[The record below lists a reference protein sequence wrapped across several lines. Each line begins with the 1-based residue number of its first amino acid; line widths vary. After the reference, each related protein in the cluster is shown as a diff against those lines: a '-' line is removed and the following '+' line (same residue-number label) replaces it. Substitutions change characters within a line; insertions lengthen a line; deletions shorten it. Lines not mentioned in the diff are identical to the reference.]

1 VSNALQAVLA
11 AVDEANSGDP
21 HKVDYEGRPVGKE
34 WLYGQRMSA
43 MLAEY
48 APDASESLQIAA
60 RAQHICRWL
69 SPRSD
74 YPMDRPGY
82 LRWRSELGK
91 MHARLAGEIM
101 AEKGY
106 PEAQIARVGQLLRKE
121 KLKRDAEVQ
130 TLEDVI
136 CLVFIKYY
144 FEEFAAEHPHEK
156 VLSVVQKTW
165 NKMSE
170 RGHQAALALD
180 LPAPVSAQLQAALG

>member
-1 VSNALQAVLA
+1 MSDALHAVLA
-11 AVDEANSGDP
+11 AVDEANSADP
-21 HKVDYEGRPVGKE
+21 HKVDYEGRQVGKE

-48 APDASESLQIAA
+48 APDASEVLQIAA
-60 RAQHICRWL
+60 RAQHICRWH

-74 YPMDRPGY
+74 YPMDRSGY
-82 LRWRSELGK
+82 LRWRTELGK
-91 MHARLAGEIM
+91 MHARLAGELM
-101 AEKGY
+101 AKQGY
-106 PEAQIARVGQLLRKE
+106 SEAQIDRAGQLLRKE

-144 FEEFAAEHPHEK
+144 FEEFAAEHPQEK

-170 RGHQAALALD
+170 RGHQAALALE
-180 LPAPVSAQLQAALG
+180 LPTSVSDPLKAALG